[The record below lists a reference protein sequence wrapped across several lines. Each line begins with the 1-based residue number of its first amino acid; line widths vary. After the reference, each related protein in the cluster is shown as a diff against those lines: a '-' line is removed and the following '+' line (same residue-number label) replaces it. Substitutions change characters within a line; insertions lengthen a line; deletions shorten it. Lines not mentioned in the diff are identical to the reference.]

1 MLARVIL
8 TIIFFY
14 CSLGMAAEDDAP
26 AQVMLFG
33 VFHFANPGN
42 DVVKTA
48 QVDVMTPANQVYLEG
63 LARRI
68 ADFKPT
74 VMLLEF
80 DPENLAPMQERYR
93 QFVEG
98 THELG
103 SNEIYQLGFRIA
115 KMAGLETVY
124 GFDER
129 KVGWEADELFEYMP
143 KHDPETQAKMNGLI
157 AEITEAH
164 NIAHANKSLAELLMQ
179 SNDPEQDRLN
189 KYFYVLTNQVGA
201 GHNFVGADS
210 AASWWRRN
218 FRMYANIQKHAQPG
232 ERVVAIGGQGHT
244 AILKDLLALDADR
257 IAVDVRPYI
266 SAP

>member
-8 TIIFFY
+8 IIIFFY
-14 CSLGMAAEDDAP
+14 CSLGMAAEEE

-33 VFHFANPGN
+33 VFHFSNPGN

-48 QVDVMTPANQVYLEG
+48 QIDVMTPENQVYLEG

-68 ADFKPT
+68 ADFRPT
-74 VMLLEF
+74 VLLLEF
-80 DPENLAPMQERYR
+80 DPENHARMQERYQ
-93 QFVEG
+93 QFIEG
-98 THELG
+98 TYELG

-115 KMAGLETVY
+115 KLVGLETVY
-124 GFDER
+124 SFDER
-129 KVGWEADELFEYMP
+129 KVGWEAAELFEYMP
-143 KHDPETQAKMNGLI
+143 KHDSETQAKMDGLI

-164 NIAHANKSLAELLMQ
+164 NLAHATKSLPELLMQ
-179 SNDPEQDRLN
+179 SNDPQQDRLN
-189 KYFYVLTNQVGA
+189 KYLYILTNQVGA

-218 FRMYANIQKHAQPG
+218 FRMYANIQKHARPG

-266 SAP
+266 GAP

>member
-8 TIIFFY
+8 TIILFH

-33 VFHFANPGN
+33 VFHFSNPGN
-42 DVVKTA
+42 DVVKTE
-48 QVDVMTPANQVYLEG
+48 QIDVMTPANQVYLED

-68 ADFKPT
+68 ADFNPT

-80 DPENLAPMQERYR
+80 DPENLAPMQEKYR
-93 QFVEG
+93 QFVAG

-115 KMAGLETVY
+115 NMSGLETVY
-124 GFDER
+124 SFDEQQ
-129 KVGWEADELFEYMP
+129 VGWEADELFEYME
-143 KHDPETQAKMNGLI
+143 KHDPEMQAKVNGLI
-157 AEITEAH
+157 AEITEA
-164 NIAHANKSLAELLMQ
+164 IDLAHTTKSLAQLLMQ
-179 SNDPEQDRLN
+179 SNDPQQDRLN

-257 IAVDVRPYI
+257 IAVDVGPYI